1 MRVYGAKHP
10 LLGRYT
16 PTCTK
21 EGKFESIQRMGS
33 RVFCV
38 DKETGIP
45 DFTTETGIG
54 QIREL
59 NCQTK
64 GNM

>member
-1 MRVYGAKHP
+1 MRDYGVKNP
-10 LLGRYT
+10 LPGRYT
-16 PTCTK
+16 PKCTK

-38 DKETGIP
+38 DEETGIP

-54 QIREL
+54 QMGEL
-59 NCQTK
+59 DCKKK
-64 GNM
+64 GT